1 MFHVVSDNYAIRFCP
16 LRSNHGMKFK
26 GWPTKGSIAA
36 LSHPSEGWY
45 EKGQHMTSTQ
55 MHEASW
61 AFSNNVKSRQV
72 YGLGVF
78 SKKAASPRGWS
89 NNPENSSN
97 QPLGNFEAGH

>member
-45 EKGQHMTSTQ
+45 EKGHMSGQYLDTLSV
-55 MHEASW
+55 M
-61 AFSNNVKSRQV
+61 
-72 YGLGVF
+72 GLLE
-78 SKKAASPRGWS
+78 SCSSPGRFTVW
-89 NNPENSSN
+89 E
-97 QPLGNFEAGH
+97 FFF